1 MNKKV
6 ERKSRIA
13 LTLLFAG
20 LTFAILLLFLLML
33 AAFVIIFVKTDLL
46 SIASG
51 IKINRPLLIFLFVLF
66 CLVVGAGVS
75 FLLSRILTGPI
86 NRIIN
91 TINQLADGN
100 YKARLVTGDLLSRH
114 PTIIEVTDSFNRMAE
129 QLDKTEI
136 LRSDFINNF
145 SHEFKTPIVSI
156 AGFAKLL
163 RRGNP
168 TPQQQEEYLEIIE
181 EESLRLSQMA
191 TGVLDLTKIENQ
203 TVLGETTEYN
213 LSEQLRNCVLLLEDK
228 WAKKGLEPELLF
240 EEYTIRANEDL
251 LRQVWINLLDNA
263 VKFSEPGCAFIVSAV
278 KENGA
283 LRVSVTN
290 TGETIP
296 PEAFPFIFNKF
307 YQADESHSAEGNG
320 IGLAVAKKI
329 VTLHGGTIS
338 AESAGGKTVFAVTL
352 PAE

>member
-1 MNKKV
+1 
-6 ERKSRIA
+6 
-13 LTLLFAG
+13 LFAG
-20 LTFAILLLFLLML
+20 LTFAVLLLFLLML
-33 AAFVIIFVKTDLL
+33 AAFIIIFVKTDLL

-51 IKINRPLLIFLFVLF
+51 IKINGPLLIFLFVLF

-100 YKARLVTGDLLSRH
+100 YKARLETGDLLSRH

-163 RRGNP
+163 KRGNL
-168 TPQQQEEYLEIIE
+168 TSEQQAEYVDSIE
-181 EESLRLSQMA
+181 EESLRLADMA
-191 TGVLDLTKIENQ
+191 AGVLDLTKIENQ
-203 TVLGETTEYN
+203 TVLGETSVFN
-213 LSEQLRNCVLLLEDK
+213 LSEQLRNCVLLLENK
-228 WAKKGLEPELLF
+228 WTKKGLEPELLF
-240 EEYTIRANEDL
+240 DEYEIRANEDL

-263 VKFSEPGCAFIVSAV
+263 VKFSEPRCAFIVSAV
-278 KENGA
+278 RENG
-283 LRVSVTN
+283 LISVSITN
-290 TGETIP
+290 TGKTIP
-296 PEAFPFIFNKF
+296 PESLPYIFNNF
-307 YQADESHSAEGNG
+307 YQADESHSTEGNG

-329 VTLHGGTIS
+329 VDLHGGRIHAAS
-338 AESAGGKTVFAVTL
+338 GNGKTVFTVTL
-352 PAE
+352 PVVNHG